1 MELTKRSSVDIR
13 CELWRPGE
21 GMAVG
26 HAAAK
31 TMKCLDDHVLILAKC
46 VRAAIDLSASLG

>member
-31 TMKCLDDHVLILAKC
+31 TLECLDDHVLILAKC